1 MSTAS
6 LLLCSAVQCTQYLP
20 RCSVLQFASKLC
32 NPLLLLP
39 RLEACPVFQA
49 TSGHPGKPLAI
60 RAGAKVWPSRPSRPS
75 SDLLANLRQQPAR
88 QKLGPTHCPLAQSPL
103 SGSSAECR
111 IIIEYQNALSP
122 ECFFLVRYNCS
133 HLCRHLAAVHSQ
145 CGDSAFQKVPQTWFP
160 IKFLHVRCLHPKYST
175 VKEKYCK
182 FVATVKI

>member
-1 MSTAS
+1 MHPVSTK
-6 LLLCSAVQCTQYLP
+6 VQC
-20 RCSVLQFASKLC
+20 FAVCFQVVQSPL
-32 NPLLLLP
+32 LLLLP

-60 RAGAKVWPSRPSRPS
+60 RAGAKVWPSRPS

-122 ECFFLVRYNCS
+122 VLLLSSIQLFTSLSPPCCCSLTMRRFCFSKSASNLVPHQISPCQMSPPKILNCEEKILQIRRNRENLASVKKLQDCYFLQ
-133 HLCRHLAAVHSQ
+133 L
-145 CGDSAFQKVPQTWFP
+145 
-160 IKFLHVRCLHPKYST
+160 
-175 VKEKYCK
+175 
-182 FVATVKI
+182 